1 MEKRKLKGNQMRSNR
16 IFPCNS
22 NIKIVVWYK
31 LILALDAEAV
41 AVAVAVAVASSAPQ
55 GGHNVP
61 VNPPS

>member
-41 AVAVAVAVASSAPQ
+41 AVAVASPLPPKAPIMC
-55 GGHNVP
+55 P
-61 VNPPS
+61 

>member
-22 NIKIVVWYK
+22 NIKNVVWYK
-31 LILALDAEAV
+31 LILALDAE

>member
-16 IFPCNS
+16 ILPCNS

-41 AVAVAVAVASSAPQ
+41 AVTVASSAPQ